1 MIYYELQLK
10 RVENIAAKYAGRPL
24 SQLHLGQ
31 PLHLSSLDL
40 SMASFGNNGM
50 TGPSSLN
57 LDLLSGSSSTCQTM
71 PFRRINLTEM
81 DKSLM
86 VDVSRNAMEE
96 LIKLLQS
103 NSPFWIRSSVD
114 GRQVLNL
121 EVYESI
127 FPRVA
132 KSPNVRIESSKDSSV
147 VIMSSCLE
155 LVDIFMDAVS
165 FHIPYI
171 TMWLTVKH

>member
-10 RVENIAAKYAGRPL
+10 RHESIAAQHTGMPL

-50 TGPSSLN
+50 IGPPSLIP
-57 LDLLSGSSSTCQTM
+57 DLFSENSSTFQTL
-71 PFRRINLTEM
+71 PFRRISLTDM

-86 VDVSRNAMEE
+86 VDVSRSAMEE

-103 NSPFWIRSSVD
+103 DSPFWIGSS
-114 GRQVLNL
+114 GREVLND

-132 KSPNVRIESSKDSSV
+132 KSPNVRIESSKDSGV
-147 VIMSSCLE
+147 VIIGSCLE
-155 LVDIFMDAVS
+155 LVDMFMDAVS
-165 FHIPYI
+165 FNILSLAI
-171 TMWLTVKH
+171 FG